1 MRGKNMVRF
10 SGFIIA
16 LCLMFPLPQAM
27 AEDSPQE
34 QRHELMEDSKNAA
47 KTVGGM
53 LKGEVG
59 FDAESAMESFMAWQA
74 IGGQFGDLFPAGTET
89 GHDTEARPTVWT
101 DRAGFDEELSKFNA
115 AVDAA
120 IKANPTSLAEL
131 KPAAGP
137 IFKSC
142 KSCHE
147 GYRVEEED

>member
-1 MRGKNMVRF
+1 
-10 SGFIIA
+10 
-16 LCLMFPLPQAM
+16 
-27 AEDSPQE
+27 
-34 QRHELMEDSKNAA
+34 MEDSKGAA
-47 KTVGGM
+47 KSIGGM
-53 LKGEVG
+53 LKGEVD
-59 FDAESAMESFMAWQA
+59 FDAGLAMESLKTWQGVGA
-74 IGGQFGDLFPAGTET
+74 DFGGLFPAGTET
-89 GHDTEARPTVWT
+89 GHDTEASPAIWT

>member
-1 MRGKNMVRF
+1 MVRVL
-10 SGFIIA
+10 GFITA
-16 LCLMFPLPQAM
+16 LFLLFPLPQAL

-34 QRHELMEDSKNAA
+34 QRHELMEDSKAEA
-47 KTVGGM
+47 KIIGGM
-53 LKGEVG
+53 LKGEVE
-59 FDAESAMESFMAWQA
+59 FDASAAMESFEIWQG
-74 IGGQFGDLFPAGTET
+74 IGQEFGGMFPAGTET
-89 GHDTEARPTVWT
+89 GHDTEARPTIWT

-120 IKANPTSLAEL
+120 IEANPTSLAEL

-137 IFKSC
+137 IFKVC